1 MPKESEKNQMP
12 VPLEGVEQKRLF
24 EWACYESGKYPEL
37 RMMFHIPNEGKRNP
51 RTGARMKTEGMK
63 SGVPDIC
70 LPVARGGCHGLYIEL
85 KRQKGGRVTEEQTK
99 WLEDLSRQGY
109 AVAVCRGWERAS
121 EIIMEYLEQEGKA

>member
-1 MPKESEKNQMP
+1 MP
-12 VPLEGVEQKRLF
+12 VPLESVEQKRLF
-24 EWACYESGKYPEL
+24 EWAGYERGRHPEL
-37 RMMFHIPNEGKRNP
+37 ELMFHIPNEGKRSA
-51 RTGARMKTEGMK
+51 RTGARMKGEGMK

-85 KRQKGGRVTEEQTK
+85 KRQKGGIVTEEQTK

-121 EIIMEYLEQEGKA
+121 EIILEYLEQEGKA

>member
-1 MPKESEKNQMP
+1 MP
-12 VPLEGVEQKRLF
+12 VPLESVEQKRLF
-24 EWACYESGKYPEL
+24 EWAGYERGRHPEL
-37 RMMFHIPNEGKRNP
+37 ELMFHIPNEGKRSA
-51 RTGARMKTEGMK
+51 RTGARMKGEGMK

-121 EIIMEYLEQEGKA
+121 EIILEYLEQEWKS